1 MMDGGLQADR
11 FQLAWRHLAVLAAL
25 LVISCPLLVMVEP
38 ALAQAAGAASTTV
51 EPDGTLL
58 IYGVGLFALAL
69 LAFVAEMVIPT
80 GGLLGLICAACI
92 VGSLVAFFRYNT
104 TMGLVA
110 VLTYLVLWPILI
122 VFVFR
127 LWLHSPLAR
136 RMILGGREQP
146 PTLAPDEAAEEAERA
161 RSQRITAMR
170 ALIGARGV
178 TVTAL
183 RPVGMIRIEDQ
194 RVDAMSE
201 SGVIESGTA
210 IVVTEVYDNQV
221 KVRPAR
227 D

>member
-1 MMDGGLQADR
+1 LLLG
-11 FQLAWRHLAVLAAL
+11 AL
-25 LVISCPLLVMVEP
+25 FVVALTQEP
-38 ALAQAAGAASTTV
+38 ALAQAPAAPTATV
-51 EPDGTLL
+51 EPDSTLL
-58 IYGVGLFALAL
+58 VYGVGLFALAL
-69 LAFVAEMVIPT
+69 LAFVAEMLIPT
-80 GGLLGLICAACI
+80 GGLLGLVCAACV

-146 PTLAPDEAAEEAERA
+146 PTLPPDEVAEEAERA
-161 RSQRITAMR
+161 RSERIAGTR

-178 TVTAL
+178 AVTAL

-201 SGVIESGTA
+201 AGIIESGTA

-221 KVRPAR
+221 KVRPVR